1 MKCFLRKYVFDILVI
16 LIFSPFIFIVLTLI
30 SFFLML
36 FEGRPIIFKSQRVGA
51 NQKLFTI
58 YKFRTMA
65 IDAPIIETDM
75 MDNQSIY
82 VTKLG
87 HFLRMTSL
95 DELPQIFNVIVG
107 QMSLVG
113 PRPALPSQLDLN
125 KSRLDM
131 EISFYKPGIT
141 GLAQIKGRDTLSL
154 NDKLGYDRLYCYK
167 QNLRYDMCIIISTVI
182 KVLRRS
188 NISH

>member
-1 MKCFLRKYVFDILVI
+1 MTRFLQKYVFDIFII
-16 LIFSPFIFIVLTLI
+16 LISSPFII
-30 SFFLML
+30 SALALVAFFLLL
-36 FEGRPIIFKSQRVGA
+36 FDGRPIIFKSQRVGA

-58 YKFRTMA
+58 YKFRTMS
-65 IDAPIIETDM
+65 IDAPIVESDM
-75 MDNQSIY
+75 MDSQSIY
-82 VTKLG
+82 ITKLG
-87 HFLRMTSL
+87 RFLRMTSL

-113 PRPALPSQLDLN
+113 PRPALPCQQNLN

-131 EISFYKPGIT
+131 GISFHKPGIT

-154 NDKLGYDRLYCYK
+154 NDKLHYDRLYCCEQSLK
-167 QNLRYDMCIIISTVI
+167 YDLYIIISTVI